1 MLTRKDFIKV
11 ADCIIKNCK
20 NKKHSQRMTQFA
32 INFFI
37 DTFRKSNP
45 RFDEIRFRD
54 YIEKGLYDN

>member
-11 ADCIIKNCK
+11 ADCIIKNYR
-20 NKKHSQRMTQFA
+20 NNKHSQYMTQFA

-37 DTFRKSNP
+37 DTFKESNP

-54 YIEKGLYDN
+54 YIGKGLYE